1 MRRRFPILL
10 LLILLGIYTA
20 WYLVAARNQ
29 PAVTMVDYWHHLQLA
44 RALSLSRLETWIH
57 PFYPAGYFALL
68 RVGLASGVDV
78 LRYGQFLSWAGSIG
92 CLTALFLIL
101 YTATKKPVPALAGV
115 TLLILHPFFRFQA
128 LQEGTD
134 MLAAGLQ
141 LLALALVFA
150 PAPGNRRMALLTS
163 AAAGLLLGGAYAIRY
178 TTLVLLPVVVIYL
191 WLRDRADRRAW
202 LLSLAL
208 FLGLF
213 GLVSL
218 PQIAA
223 GTVVT
228 GSPFYNEQAR
238 NVWFGLHGDF
248 NWTDNW
254 RNIPPGITLGQIVRD
269 DPAALLAHWA
279 GEFGRFLAYDPAAYA
294 DDPLALERKVT
305 LWEPLLNHVVW
316 LLSAVLLPFDR
327 RLARPQKALLLMAL
341 FVPVLATSIAWLFTR
356 FLLVPLAI
364 QVALVVLA
372 SGQVGER
379 LARTERA
386 AVGISLLLLL
396 AFGAIFRLGTSWD
409 AKQGRTQEMVGR
421 IEEAQPLLEAV
432 GVNAPPELMTN
443 NRLYQILDD
452 PAHPQ
457 YPVFQTPE
465 EEQAPLSAF
474 LQQIRGPHRPD
485 FLLFDWTS
493 HAIRT
498 IEVKPYRTALISA
511 KDQLAPLQLT
521 DAYSLYCVLPCRA
534 GRATPVNEA
543 LDSGLT
549 LAGYRALAG
558 GGGRQGLYLYWTL
571 DAPMPEARP
580 VTLTLRNEAG
590 DTLFQSS
597 GHPQQG
603 TYPLDRWS
611 AGELVTD
618 FYLLSS
624 AGILPGR
631 PYFLTISLDGS
642 NPVEPDAGPD
652 FMTVPIIFAPPA

>member
-20 WYLVAARNQ
+20 WYLVAARSQ

-44 RALSLSRLETWIH
+44 QALSLSRVETWIH

-68 RVGLASGVDV
+68 RLGLASGVDV

-92 CLTALFLIL
+92 YLTALFLIL
-101 YTATKKPVPALAGV
+101 YTTTKKPLPALAGV
-115 TLLILHPFFRFQA
+115 ALLILHPFFRFQA

-141 LLALALVFA
+141 LLALAVVFVHV
-150 PAPGNRRMALLTS
+150 PGNRRMALLTS

-191 WLRDRADRRAW
+191 WLRDRADRRLW

-213 GLVSL
+213 GLISL

-223 GTVVT
+223 STVVT

-238 NVWFGLHGDF
+238 NVWFGLYGDF
-248 NWTDNW
+248 NWTENW

-269 DPAALLAHWA
+269 DPAALLTHWA
-279 GEFGRFLAYDPAAYA
+279 REFGRFLAYDPAAYA

-305 LWEPLLNHVVW
+305 LWEPLLNHMIW
-316 LLSAVLLPFDR
+316 LLSAILLPFDR
-327 RLARPQKALLLMAL
+327 RLSRPQKALLLMAL
-341 FVPVLATSIAWLFTR
+341 VVPVLVTSMAWLFTR

-386 AVGISLLLLL
+386 AVPISLLLLL
-396 AFGAIFRLGTSWD
+396 AFAALFQFDTGWH
-409 AKQGRTQEMVGR
+409 AKQGRTHEIVRR
-421 IEEAQPLLEAV
+421 IEEAQPVLEAV
-432 GVNAPPELMTN
+432 GVHAPSELMTN
-443 NRLYQILDD
+443 NRLYQILGD

-465 EEQAPLSAF
+465 EQQAPLSTF

-534 GRATPVNEA
+534 GEATPVNET

-549 LAGYRALAG
+549 LAAYRAVAG
-558 GGGRQGLYLYWTL
+558 ESGRHGLYLYWML
-571 DAPMPEARP
+571 DAPVPEARP
-580 VTLTLRNEAG
+580 ISLTLRNEAG
-590 DTLFQSS
+590 NIVFQTS

-603 TYPLDRWS
+603 TYSLDEWNV
-611 AGELVTD
+611 GELVTD
-618 FYLLSS
+618 FLTLS
-624 AGILPGR
+624 AEIRPDL

-642 NPVEPDAGPD
+642 NLAEPDVGPD
-652 FMTVPIIFAPPA
+652 FMTVPIIFSPPA